1 MNSPVIV
8 LQQLEAVHAS
18 MVNDVSQAQYGV
30 FLELVFKQVL
40 PLPLV
45 PLPLVPLPL
54 VPLPLVPL
62 PLVPLPLV
70 YYMFLRGEGDEILFR
85 YRDLRLLA
93 PIKELVL
100 E

>member
-54 VPLPLVPL
+54 V
-62 PLVPLPLV
+62 